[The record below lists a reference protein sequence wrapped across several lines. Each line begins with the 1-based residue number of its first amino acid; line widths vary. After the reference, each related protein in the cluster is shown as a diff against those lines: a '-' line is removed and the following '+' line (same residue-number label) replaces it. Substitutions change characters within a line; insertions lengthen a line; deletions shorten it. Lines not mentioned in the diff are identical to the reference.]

1 MSKSVGNVVAPQEV
15 IEKYGAEI
23 LRLWV
28 ASEDYRDDV
37 KVSDEILAQ
46 VTDTYRKIRNTIRYF
61 LGNLSDFDGAVNSI
75 AYEELEPLDKWALS
89 RFEELKSK
97 VLGAYEKYEF
107 HSIYHG
113 LNYFCT
119 MTMSAFY
126 LDIIKD
132 RLYVSGTESKLRRS
146 AQTALHEIGEGLL
159 QLMSPILCFTASEAW
174 DALKGRDQ
182 KAALDGSIFFS
193 DFPEPN
199 QAHVLDEATEKT
211 WADLVRV
218 RSEITKALEKAR
230 AEKIIGHPLEAEVL
244 IYAEGTLADFVA
256 DQQQMLKELSIVS
269 ELKVVDRPGFG
280 DIEPVRS
287 EEVEGLLVGIRA
299 ASGEKCE
306 RCWIRS
312 ETVGQMQDH
321 PTICNRC
328 FTVVDSLNP

>member
-37 KVSDEILAQ
+37 KVSDEILGQ
-46 VTDTYRKIRNTIRYF
+46 VTDAYRKIRNTIRYF
-61 LGNLSDFDGAVNSI
+61 LGNLSDFDPGLDAV
-75 AYEELEPLDKWALS
+75 AYDDLEPLDRWALA

-97 VLGAYEKYEF
+97 VINSYEKYEF

-132 RLYVSGTESKLRRS
+132 RLYVSGTDSRLRRS
-146 AQTALHEIGEGLL
+146 AQTALYEIGEGLL

-174 DALKGRDQ
+174 DALKGRDP
-182 KAALDGSIFFS
+182 KSDLNESIFFT
-193 DFPEPN
+193 DFPSPN
-199 QAHVLDEATEKT
+199 QSYVLDETTEKR

-230 AEKIIGHPLEAEVL
+230 TDTTIGNPLEAELL
-244 IYAEGTLADFVA
+244 ISAEGELQEFVA
-256 DQQQMLKELSIVS
+256 EQEQRLKQLSIVS
-269 ELKVVDRPGFG
+269 ELKLVDRDGFG
-280 DIEPVRS
+280 DLEAVQS
-287 EEVEGLLVGIRA
+287 EEVEGLHIGVRA

-312 ETVGQMQDH
+312 DTVGQIEAH
-321 PTICNRC
+321 PTICSRC
-328 FTVVDSLNP
+328 SEVIDSLNQ